1 MRLNIS
7 DIQHFCTGDGEGIRT
22 TVFFKGCNLCCSWC
36 HNPETVSSAPHI
48 LRYADRE
55 IACGRNVSVAALVA
69 EIGEDGEYYRAS
81 GGGATLSG
89 GEPLLQAEG
98 AALLAKSLRSE
109 GTEVLIDTAGCVP
122 FSAFEKVMPY
132 TNGFLFY
139 VKACTEEDYA
149 RIGGEFFLVRDN
161 FGKLTKAG
169 ANVRARVPLIPNFN
183 DGKEYCEKMCA
194 FLRSL
199 GAEKVDLLP
208 FHRMGSAKYAAL
220 GKTYAYRE
228 TPHMSLQRA
237 EGIAA
242 IYKKYFQVKIER

>member
-1 MRLNIS
+1 MPTARS
-7 DIQHFCTGDGEGIRT
+7 PAAG
-22 TVFFKGCNLCCSWC
+22 
-36 HNPETVSSAPHI
+36 
-48 LRYADRE
+48 
-55 IACGRNVSVAALVA
+55 NVSVAALVA

-132 TNGFLFY
+132 TNGFLFD

-183 DGKEYCEKMCA
+183 DGKKYCEKMCA

-208 FHRMGSAKYAAL
+208 FHRMAAPSMRRSEKLMRTAKRRL
-220 GKTYAYRE
+220 CLCSGRKR
-228 TPHMSLQRA
+228 SRQS
-237 EGIAA
+237 I
-242 IYKKYFQVKIER
+242 

>member
-1 MRLNIS
+1 MPTARSPAAATYPLPRLLRKS
-7 DIQHFCTGDGEGIRT
+7 ARTGSI
-22 TVFFKGCNLCCSWC
+22 
-36 HNPETVSSAPHI
+36 I
-48 LRYADRE
+48 
-55 IACGRNVSVAALVA
+55 GRAA
-69 EIGEDGEYYRAS
+69 
-81 GGGATLSG
+81 GGATLSG

-132 TNGFLFY
+132 TNGFLFD

-183 DGKEYCEKMCA
+183 DGKKYCEKMCA

-208 FHRMGSAKYAAL
+208 FHRMAAPSMRRSEKLMRTAKRRL
-220 GKTYAYRE
+220 CLCSGRKR
-228 TPHMSLQRA
+228 SRQS
-237 EGIAA
+237 I
-242 IYKKYFQVKIER
+242 

>member
-1 MRLNIS
+1 MPTARSPAAATYPLPRLLRKS
-7 DIQHFCTGDGEGIRT
+7 ARTGSI
-22 TVFFKGCNLCCSWC
+22 
-36 HNPETVSSAPHI
+36 
-48 LRYADRE
+48 
-55 IACGRNVSVAALVA
+55 
-69 EIGEDGEYYRAS
+69 IGAS

-132 TNGFLFY
+132 TNGFLFD

-169 ANVRARVPLIPNFN
+169 ANVRAREPLMEFQRRQGVLRKNVRFSTFAGR
-183 DGKEYCEKMCA
+183 GKGR
-194 FLRSL
+194 F
-199 GAEKVDLLP
+199 
-208 FHRMGSAKYAAL
+208 AAL
-220 GKTYAYRE
+220 SPHGQRQVCGAREKTYAYRE
-228 TPHMSLQRA
+228 TPPMSFA
-237 EGIAA
+237 AGEEIAA
-242 IYKKYFQVKIER
+242 IYKKYFTGKNRKVKEKKSMKSESGCIYGGERAP

>member
-22 TVFFKGCNLCCSWC
+22 TVFFKGCNLCCPWC
-36 HNPETVSSAPHI
+36 HNPETVSSAPQI

-132 TNGFLFY
+132 TNGFLFD

-183 DGKEYCEKMCA
+183 DGKKYCRKNVRFSTFA
-194 FLRSL
+194 GRGKGRFAALS
-199 GAEKVDLLP
+199 P
-208 FHRMGSAKYAAL
+208 HGSAKYAAL

-228 TPHMSLQRA
+228 TPPMSLQRRKRSRRS
-237 EGIAA
+237 I
-242 IYKKYFQVKIER
+242 